1 MSYFARLHE
10 DFIERARKPMD
21 FGQLPVKPVQ
31 KDVPVIAS
39 SKWIARDKKLSKIF
53 RFRDLGERNLFVKL
67 LLDHEHEVQHSA
79 NLVIDE
85 DYVDVCVWTRD
96 INSIT
101 EIDKEYA
108 KHADSLYKEVLYST
122 IDVK

>member
-1 MSYFARLHE
+1 MSYLARLHE
-10 DFIERARKPMD
+10 DFIDRARKPMD
-21 FGQLPVKPVQ
+21 FGQLPIKPVE
-31 KDVPVIAS
+31 KDVPVIVS
-39 SKWIARDKKLSKIF
+39 SKWANRDKKLSKVF
-53 RFRDLGERNLFVKL
+53 RFRDIGERNLFVKH
-67 LLDHEHEVQHSA
+67 LLDHEQEVQHNA

-108 KHADSLYKEVLYST
+108 KYADSLYKDVLYST
-122 IDVK
+122 SQVK